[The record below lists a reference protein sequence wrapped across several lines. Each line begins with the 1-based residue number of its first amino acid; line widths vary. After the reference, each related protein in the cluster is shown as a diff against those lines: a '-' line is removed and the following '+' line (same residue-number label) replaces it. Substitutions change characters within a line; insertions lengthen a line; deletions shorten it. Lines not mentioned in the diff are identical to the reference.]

1 VGVPAEKLYV
11 LEAWREAPF
20 YDARERAALEWAE
33 AVTLVADGHVPDEV
47 FDAVR
52 AHFTEHEMAELTL
65 AIVTINAWN
74 RIAISTRMEPGHY
87 QSRLS
92 PRVEAAAG

>member
-1 VGVPAEKLYV
+1 M
-11 LEAWREAPF
+11 
-20 YDARERAALEWAE
+20 
-33 AVTLVADGHVPDEV
+33 TLVADGHVPDDV

-52 AHFTEHEMAELTL
+52 PLFSEREMAELTM

-74 RIAISTRMEPGHY
+74 RIAISTRIEPGHY

-92 PRVEAAAG
+92 PRVEAVAG